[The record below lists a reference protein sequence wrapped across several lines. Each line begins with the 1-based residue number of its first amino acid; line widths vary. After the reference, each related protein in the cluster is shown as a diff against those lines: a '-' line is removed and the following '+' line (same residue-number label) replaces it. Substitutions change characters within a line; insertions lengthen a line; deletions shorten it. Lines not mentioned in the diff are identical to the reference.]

1 MRWEVRCIQYLL
13 LIGSEI
19 AWTYSWSATLGLWV
33 LRTGSVALDLPW
45 LMAVLILGVAA
56 CRMSA
61 SAKRNGLA
69 RLAMATMAGGTLLGV
84 ALARLSLRGL
94 EDGFLTAIW
103 MSVWVDGGVGVLAAI
118 GFAAFLWWRALA
130 LGRSPMS
137 LSLVEQGFRAGIVGV
152 TTLLVFVAL
161 AGAVSPLPAGL
172 MASSTVVVLVA
183 GLIGMPLARVVDVV
197 RREHS
202 EGTAIRV
209 AGPWLAVLLV
219 VVALLMAGVM
229 VLARLLALDRVGAL
243 WEEVA
248 GPAASLAAGAVFILA
263 IPFELLVRLMAF
275 LVSLI
280 PRSGVARPEK
290 PQDELRWL
298 EEMQQSGPVD
308 LPPEFVLT
316 IKAALAVGVMAL
328 TIWLVLRKMASLRRG
343 WDGGDDVEE
352 NRDSLWSW
360 PSLSGLH
367 VWMLQRCRGIW
378 KRVFSPLS
386 EVSMTL
392 GRGSV
397 SVRAIYREFLSLGRF
412 MGLERMPFETPAEYQ
427 ARLFGGSSLDGLEEV
442 CTLTEGYNL
451 DRYGPPA
458 ESSER
463 LHQLASALARLR
475 NLWMSGPRA
484 GTEDAGN
491 KAEVEHLLPPASIQ
505 P

>member
-1 MRWEVRCIQYLL
+1 MRWEVRCLQYLL

-33 LRTGSVALDLPW
+33 LRTGNVALDLPW
-45 LMAVLILGVAA
+45 LVAVLILGVVA
-56 CRMSA
+56 CRVSA
-61 SAKRNGLA
+61 SAKKTGLA

-84 ALARLSLRGL
+84 ALARLSPQGL
-94 EDGFLTAIW
+94 GGGLLTAIW
-103 MSVWVDGGVGVLAAI
+103 MSLQVDGGVGVLAAI
-118 GFAAFLWWRALA
+118 GFAAFLWWRAMA

-137 LSLVEQGFRAGIVGV
+137 LSLVEEGFQAGIVGV

-161 AGAVSPLPAGL
+161 AGAASPLPTGL
-172 MASSTVVVLVA
+172 MARSTFLVLVA
-183 GLIGMPLARVVDVV
+183 GLIGMPLARVVDVA

-229 VLARLLALDRVGAL
+229 VLARLLTLDRVGAL

-263 IPFELLVRLMAF
+263 IPFELLVRIIAF
-275 LVSLI
+275 LVSLL
-280 PRSGVARPEK
+280 PRSGAARPPK
-290 PQDELRWL
+290 PKDDLRWL
-298 EEMQQSGPVD
+298 EGAQQPGAGD
-308 LPPEFVLT
+308 LPPEVALA
-316 IKAALAVGVMAL
+316 IEAALAVAL
-328 TIWLVLRKMASLRRG
+328 MVLAVWLLLKAMASLRRG

-352 NRDSLWSW
+352 DRDSLWSW

-367 VWMLQRCRGIW
+367 LWMLQRCRGIW

-386 EVSMTL
+386 EGSMTL

-412 MGLERMPFETPAEYQ
+412 MGLERMPFETPSEYQ
-427 ARLFGGSSLDGLEEV
+427 ARILQDLSPDGQEEV
-442 CTLTEGYNL
+442 ATLTEGYNL

-475 NLWMSGPRA
+475 ILWMSGPRA
-484 GTEDAGN
+484 GTKDAGN
-491 KAEVEHLLPPASIQ
+491 KAEVERLLPPARIQ